1 MSMAIAEAVLDVI
14 EEEKLQERSR
24 ELGEF
29 MMKELLTLK
38 EKRRCIGDVRGVGMF
53 IGVDLVKDRASKEP
67 NKPLA
72 EFLLTRFVF
81 FDYSPFQMLPSEHC
95 T

>member
-14 EEEKLQERSR
+14 KEEKLQERSR

-38 EKRRCIGDVRGVGMF
+38 EKHRCIGDVRGVGMF
-53 IGVDLVKDRASKEP
+53 IGVDLVKDKETKEP
-67 NKPLA
+67 NKLLA
-72 EFLLTRFVF
+72 SCFSSR
-81 FDYSPFQMLPSEHC
+81 
-95 T
+95 